1 MHEIPKGK
9 TMVGRQHTLG
19 GRSDHSFAEGKSPGR
34 PSCHEKAS
42 WFTYNEKTNFEE
54 YWKFT
59 LVGTPCSFPVEKGMQ
74 KQPNHPA
81 ETVSKDRG
89 RGDGG
94 TLNASRSSVARTALP
109 GRQVAVPGKPY
120 CSGLPAKLASY
131 LDAEWTGIASIC
143 PWDLSFSASKSGQC
157 LPLTRWPPPP
167 PTHSN
172 WDFVY
177 SLTVTIKP
185 ASSIQEHIKH
195 NLLNFS
201 LQMVYLNFRVRYF
214 NVFL

>member
-1 MHEIPKGK
+1 
-9 TMVGRQHTLG
+9 
-19 GRSDHSFAEGKSPGR
+19 
-34 PSCHEKAS
+34 
-42 WFTYNEKTNFEE
+42 
-54 YWKFT
+54 
-59 LVGTPCSFPVEKGMQ
+59 MQ

-143 PWDLSFSASKSGQC
+143 P
-157 LPLTRWPPPP
+157 
-167 PTHSN
+167 
-172 WDFVY
+172 
-177 SLTVTIKP
+177 
-185 ASSIQEHIKH
+185 
-195 NLLNFS
+195 
-201 LQMVYLNFRVRYF
+201 
-214 NVFL
+214 